1 MQFEDRSLAPY
12 QGQEPYIFLSY
23 SHRNAE
29 AAAETIRWLK
39 AAGFRVW
46 YDEGVIPATQ
56 WDENIAQAIENCDY
70 LIALISEAYLSSA
83 NCLDELNYARD
94 QSIPLLLV
102 YLEDVSL
109 PSGLA
114 MRLGRLLAIHRYRY
128 DNPAAFY
135 AKVVRSKG
143 IGICGDGR
151 FEEEEED
158 EDDSLP
164 EDGLWSGETE
174 YRQDARRSVFRPVFL
189 FLLALAVAFAAF
201 LLLRGWAGERIH
213 AIFGVGDSGYT
224 ETLPAP
230 DPTSYPPPE
239 TSAEIEIEATPTP
252 EPSESPEPTPDPSP
266 SPSPEAV
273 PTPLPETTITPSPDG
288 TVTVVVPEPS
298 SAVMP
303 DPTPTVISEAIPTEV
318 PAEETPE
325 QSSEPTAPTEETA
338 TQTPD
343 AEAPAEETAA
353 QTPDAEAPAEE
364 TAEPEETPSASPTP
378 TPEASPTPT
387 PEVSPKT

>member
-39 AAGFRVW
+39 AAGFRIW

-151 FEEEEED
+151 FEEEEEED

-174 YRQDARRSVFRPVFL
+174 HRQDTRRPVFRPIFL
-189 FLLALAVAFAAF
+189 FLRALAVADKTSGREPAASRYSRCRPCRRWRGCA
-201 LLLRGWAGERIH
+201 LLPIRAAAERRQK
-213 AIFGVGDSGYT
+213 
-224 ETLPAP
+224 
-230 DPTSYPPPE
+230 PP
-239 TSAEIEIEATPTP
+239 
-252 EPSESPEPTPDPSP
+252 
-266 SPSPEAV
+266 
-273 PTPLPETTITPSPDG
+273 
-288 TVTVVVPEPS
+288 
-298 SAVMP
+298 
-303 DPTPTVISEAIPTEV
+303 
-318 PAEETPE
+318 
-325 QSSEPTAPTEETA
+325 Q
-338 TQTPD
+338 
-343 AEAPAEETAA
+343 APAETERSGERPIVGHPADVRFRRTRDRLPEGNRPRPPLPPQSVRRRRCRCPLNVQPWRRRQPDCHNGSGGSQAGA
-353 QTPDAEAPAEE
+353 QDASQARTEAKHPPDR
-364 TAEPEETPSASPTP
+364 
-378 TPEASPTPT
+378 
-387 PEVSPKT
+387 

>member
-94 QSIPLLLV
+94 QNIPMLLV

-151 FEEEEED
+151 FEDEEED

-164 EDGLWSGETE
+164 EDAFWTGGTDRRERRPSG
-174 YRQDARRSVFRPVFL
+174 FRPIFL
-189 FLLALAVAFAAF
+189 VLLALAVAFAAF
-201 LLLRGWAGERIH
+201 LLLRGWAKERIH
-213 AIFGVGDSGYT
+213 AILGTGDSGYT

-230 DPTSYPPPE
+230 DPTYHLPPE
-239 TSAEIEIEATPTP
+239 TSAEIEIEVTPTP
-252 EPSESPEPTPDPSP
+252 EPSESPEPTPSP
-266 SPSPEAV
+266 SPSPEAT
-273 PTPLPETTITPSPDG
+273 PTPLPEATVTPSPDG
-288 TVTVVVPEPS
+288 TVTVVVPGPS
-298 SAVMP
+298 SVITP
-303 DPTPTVISEAIPTEV
+303 DPTPTVIPETMPTES
-318 PAEETPE
+318 PAAETPE

-338 TQTPD
+338 AQTP
-343 AEAPAEETAA
+343 EPTAPAETAA
-353 QTPDAEAPAEE
+353 
-364 TAEPEETPSASPTP
+364 PEETPN
-378 TPEASPTPT
+378 ASPTPT